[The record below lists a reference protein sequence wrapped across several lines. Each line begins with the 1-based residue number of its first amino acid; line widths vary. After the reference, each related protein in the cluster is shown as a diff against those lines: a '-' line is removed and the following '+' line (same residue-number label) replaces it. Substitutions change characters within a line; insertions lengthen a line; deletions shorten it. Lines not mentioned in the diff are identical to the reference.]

1 MNEEQEKFERL
12 RKYESRERR
21 HRLAAIFFNGVILF
35 LIWVL
40 YREDFDRNRFV
51 VRDAFYRLKFL
62 FVSMGLL
69 ATFATTLILAFRLNK
84 IEKAQDKTE
93 PDL

>member
-1 MNEEQEKFERL
+1 MNEEQEKLERL

-21 HRLAAIFFNGVILF
+21 HRLASIFFNGLILF
-35 LIWVL
+35 LIWLL

-51 VRDAFYRLKFL
+51 VRDAFYRLKLL
-62 FVSMGLL
+62 FISLGLL
-69 ATFATTLILAFRLNK
+69 ATFVTTLILVFRLNK
-84 IEKAQDKTE
+84 VEKAQDKTE